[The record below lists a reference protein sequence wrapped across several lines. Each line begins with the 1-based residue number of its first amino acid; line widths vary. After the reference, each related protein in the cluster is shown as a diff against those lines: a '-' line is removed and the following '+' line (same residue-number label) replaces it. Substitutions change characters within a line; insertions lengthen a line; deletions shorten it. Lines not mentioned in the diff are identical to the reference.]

1 MEDMRWDKLELSVPF
16 VFYGKLVDFN
26 SLVVQDSEVNGLA
39 VTLETRHDAV
49 VCLETVAVV
58 P

>member
-1 MEDMRWDKLELSVPF
+1 MRWDKLELSVPF

-39 VTLETRHDAV
+39 VTLETRHDV
-49 VCLETVAVV
+49 VVR
-58 P
+58 